1 MTTAFRRLAYSAVIL
16 VAGGFA
22 FAHLRGPNGIP
33 ALIEKR
39 KAIRSLEEQNE
50 SLRKDNERRRLRN
63 KDLQHN
69 PDAQDL
75 EIRKRTEK
83 LKKGETSFKIPE

>member
-16 VAGGFA
+16 AAGGFA
-22 FAHLRGPNGIP
+22 FAHLRGPNGIA
-33 ALIEKR
+33 ALMEKR
-39 KAIRSLEEQNE
+39 EAIRAMEEKNE
-50 SLRKDNERRRLRN
+50 ALRRDNERRRARN
-63 KDLQHN
+63 QDLQQN